1 MENFIYNQYSER
13 LAIFKYQKYQNLWM
27 NNKVRG
33 RDVASTTIIKYKY
46 PELKYKCKYK
56 YSALKYKYLSIHYKY
71 RSSTYEYF
79 TVMLTK

>member
-1 MENFIYNQYSER
+1 
-13 LAIFKYQKYQNLWM
+13 M

-46 PELKYKCKYK
+46 KYPERKYK

-71 RSSTYEYF
+71 RSSTNECF